1 MSARLFGGALLVALV
16 FAPPAAAGV
25 TKQTFRVPVSAPDE
39 HGAKVALDTDV
50 YMPAGRAPPAGRP
63 FVVVFHGGGSNKDS
77 GFDAGHAKAFAE
89 HGYVSLLYSQRGH
102 GSSSGQTAVAGPKE
116 MRDVFDVI
124 HWALARPAF
133 HVDRM
138 RIGLTGYSQGGLHT
152 NLAQVWASDRRYNP
166 YGIRFRALEP
176 ADTPDRVFE
185 ALDTHDVVKLSF
197 GVALLETYLV
207 GTHAQTAPV
216 VGKWIGVVAAD
227 QPQLLAG
234 DVCQDDVH
242 DTSTSSIKADLAF
255 RSVGCHDSRMKPPIM
270 WAQAFDDT
278 LFTADMAI
286 SMYERMPSRDKRLY
300 LDMAGH
306 AAPAASDAE
315 LASKLRDQIAFMDH
329 ALRGRR
335 LRSPRVVWWTR
346 DGAVAVPGG
355 AYKYPDAAWFRQS
368 AKRWPPPGTR
378 NRVFTL
384 GSGSTP
390 LVPLAE
396 DERNDPVALAAFSA
410 SPMGTSVLPGSLPA
424 TDLPGAVAAYRS
436 EPFAAGTELAGSPV
450 ASLAWTP
457 AGPDTQLVVKLYD
470 QAPDGGLQLITRGVQ
485 GMRGAPAGQP
495 LRVEVRDQA
504 FSWLLRPGHRLLAWV
519 MAGDAGFYKPYAG
532 QAGGLLDLAASTL
545 SVPLRPRP
553 TR

>member
-1 MSARLFGGALLVALV
+1 MSARLFGGALLAALV

-50 YMPAGRAPPAGRP
+50 YMPEGRAPPRGRP

-207 GTHAQTAPV
+207 GTHAQMAPV
-216 VGKWIGVVAAD
+216 VGKWIGTVAAD
-227 QPQLLAG
+227 QPQLFAG

-315 LASKLRDQIAFMDH
+315 LASKLRDQIRSDPKRRRRVEPMSG
-329 ALRGRR
+329 AL
-335 LRSPRVVWWTR
+335 T
-346 DGAVAVPGG
+346 
-355 AYKYPDAAWFRQS
+355 DAL
-368 AKRWPPPGTR
+368 K
-378 NRVFTL
+378 
-384 GSGSTP
+384 
-390 LVPLAE
+390 LAE
-396 DERNDPVALAAFSA
+396 LRDSKSVSQKSLAATLAVSQA
-410 SPMGTSVLPGSLPA
+410 NVSRIEHEEDVYLSTLRRYVEALGGQLEITA
-424 TDLPGAVAAYRS
+424 TFGDEHIRIL
-436 EPFAAGTELAGSPV
+436 
-450 ASLAWTP
+450 TP
-457 AGPDTQLVVKLYD
+457 A
-470 QAPDGGLQLITRGVQ
+470 
-485 GMRGAPAGQP
+485 
-495 LRVEVRDQA
+495 
-504 FSWLLRPGHRLLAWV
+504 
-519 MAGDAGFYKPYAG
+519 
-532 QAGGLLDLAASTL
+532 
-545 SVPLRPRP
+545 
-553 TR
+553 